1 MNRSQNS
8 FPLFK
13 EFCENSEYL
22 ITYAYFLPIYTH
34 MFHSSHIF
42 VFGFWYF
49 GHFSWVIFFPAFFRL
64 AHLALQNVNKE
75 FLHKFSK
82 NPQIIPKEFS
92 KKFPKNSQDFENIT
106 HVNFPIPYI
115 ALQGRKR
122 FRACLLHAPILT
134 ENLKI
139 RLLGKSEF
147 VIFSRHQERKR
158 LDY

>member
-1 MNRSQNS
+1 MEFQQNS
-8 FPLFK
+8 KRFPKDFQK
-13 EFCENSEYL
+13 KIPPKNSQ
-22 ITYAYFLPIYTH
+22 
-34 MFHSSHIF
+34 
-42 VFGFWYF
+42 
-49 GHFSWVIFFPAFFRL
+49 R
-64 AHLALQNVNKE
+64 
-75 FLHKFSK
+75 
-82 NPQIIPKEFS
+82 IPKEFS
-92 KKFPKNSQDFENIT
+92 KIPKEFPKYSRRIPKENNSERIPKEFQKNSKRIPKEFQKNSQKNSQDFENIT